1 MQDDRRTGRLQ
12 KKTFPKYQTYGIK
25 RKSLYYSVPDKSSHF
40 NLEPLSQRAS
50 ILNLSG
56 EERGVYLKAASDPY
70 QPESR
75 WAGMGFLFSAQA

>member
-1 MQDDRRTGRLQ
+1 MIDEQGGCR
-12 KKTFPKYQTYGIK
+12 KKLSKISNLWHIK

-50 ILNLSG
+50 KLNLSG